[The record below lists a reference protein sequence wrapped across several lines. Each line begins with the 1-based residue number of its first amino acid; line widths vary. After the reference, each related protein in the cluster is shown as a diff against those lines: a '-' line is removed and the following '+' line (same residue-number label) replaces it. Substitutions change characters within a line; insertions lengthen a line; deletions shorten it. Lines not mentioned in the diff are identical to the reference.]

1 MIIFATGFVIRFE
14 FCRPSDAPFDKAPL
28 LRYPQI
34 ASEARRPP
42 KHLVSQDTLEGG
54 HREFPSSNEVR
65 ILPLTCKKGV
75 HNLDAHQIFY
85 LPDPTLAFLLLH
97 AEAIPWPFSEMQA
110 RVVAAYWSGT
120 PLDLT
125 PHPEEDSD
133 SHSILILGHP
143 GE

>member
-1 MIIFATGFVIRFE
+1 MRG
-14 FCRPSDAPFDKAPL
+14 
-28 LRYPQI
+28 
-34 ASEARRPP
+34 ASVAD
-42 KHLVSQDTLEGG
+42 QA
-54 HREFPSSNEVR
+54 
-65 ILPLTCKKGV
+65 GV

-97 AEAIPWPFSEMQA
+97 AEAIPWPLSEMQA
-110 RVVAAYWSGT
+110 RVIASYWSGT
-120 PLDLT
+120 PLELT

>member
-1 MIIFATGFVIRFE
+1 MRLADHQKTWWVR
-14 FCRPSDAPFDKAPL
+14 L
-28 LRYPQI
+28 LCKVGTVSTRSTMRG
-34 ASEARRPP
+34 ASVAD
-42 KHLVSQDTLEGG
+42 QA
-54 HREFPSSNEVR
+54 
-65 ILPLTCKKGV
+65 GV

-97 AEAIPWPFSEMQA
+97 AEAIPWPLSEMQA
-110 RVVAAYWSGT
+110 RVIASYWSGT
-120 PLDLT
+120 PLELT

>member
-1 MIIFATGFVIRFE
+1 MKCSAHSAADMQE
-14 FCRPSDAPFDKAPL
+14 
-28 LRYPQI
+28 
-34 ASEARRPP
+34 
-42 KHLVSQDTLEGG
+42 
-54 HREFPSSNEVR
+54 
-65 ILPLTCKKGV
+65 GV

-120 PLDLT
+120 PLELT
-125 PHPEEDSD
+125 PHAEEDSD
-133 SHSILILGHP
+133 SHSVLVLGHP